1 MIDSLKYHR
10 ENIWENKVCG
20 FRFLPAKWYTITCK
34 DPDLPR
40 RERAGFKGQEPVYQ
54 SSSKSSTYRDEGGV

>member
-1 MIDSLKYHR
+1 MIDGLKYHR

-34 DPDLPR
+34 DPELPR
-40 RERAGFKGQEPVYQ
+40 RERVGFKGQEPVYQ
-54 SSSKSSTYRDEGGV
+54 SSSKNSTYRDEGGV